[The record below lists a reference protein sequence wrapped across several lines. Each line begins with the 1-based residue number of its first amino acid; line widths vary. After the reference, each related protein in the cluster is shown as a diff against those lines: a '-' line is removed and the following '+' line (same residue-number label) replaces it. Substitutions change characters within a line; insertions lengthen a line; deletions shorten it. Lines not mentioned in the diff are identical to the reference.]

1 MSAHSPGDPR
11 LAELQSWL
19 DAAEAENETLKAK
32 VAELEKSPPA
42 KIGGNSELQQWL
54 DAAEAENEKLK
65 AKLAELE
72 KAPPAKSGGNSE
84 LQQWLDAAEAENE
97 KLKEKLAQ
105 LEKAP
110 PAKSGGNSELQQW
123 LDAAAAE
130 NEKLKEKLAEL
141 EKSPP
146 AKSGGNSELQ
156 QWLDAAEAENEKL
169 KEQLAQLEKGGGGG
183 GNASE
188 LEQKLHESEEH
199 AEALRREVAEL
210 KCIVAAEES
219 ELKELQLHAPAQHA
233 HADDAKTA
241 ELQSWLD
248 AAEKENEALRAK
260 LEAGGGGSGGGDEA
274 LQQRLAEAEAQN
286 EALKR
291 EVVELKCVVAAEES
305 ELNELHLH
313 QGAPTHAPAA
323 GGDARAAELQ
333 SWLDAAEQ
341 ENVRLRAELAKS
353 KPETVG
359 TGSAEEEY
367 LRERL
372 SEVEAALHSMK
383 GLNARF
389 AEQIETSSKRDIE
402 RLKVELAAAKS
413 KGDPTK
419 LHQLEEALEL
429 AQESVATL
437 TAERTAA
444 IEQVRRYVGSDE
456 SSEGDKKHAAE
467 LAKKDKRITDL
478 EAEVMGQAEDLHG
491 FRQRINAW
499 ETRDAEMQQ
508 QIDDLRKRACDAEAK
523 AAETQGTL
531 ERTEARE
538 AEKDA
543 RLAELERKNGEND
556 RWLAQ
561 AELDN
566 AALQKDLDALR
577 LEKALTGR
585 PAEPGTTQPRSDQE
599 PPIPPARAVVEGFD
613 ESAMIRVLKL
623 ERQLEAEREAASALR
638 RFADVSE
645 RALAKAKDELELAHA
660 RLKDLKHRL
669 GDSDAEAGE
678 ALDRLYGTQKELDAL
693 RAELSRALHDSAG
706 VPESADDA
714 IVEEHEVKAAV
725 AGPLSAMEQL
735 GEDQA
740 KAAKEATDALL
751 AEQKAR
757 DALLG
762 DLNWLKAEVE
772 KLSNVREDLRHRI
785 AAMVKRELDRKAQL
799 ARLLAKLRENEVTSA
814 TRLSAVRRLQAAVE
828 LSQRM
833 AVKVQTVYFQKQIGS
848 LAKQLEKEK
857 KAKLSVVKKPAA

>member
-1 MSAHSPGDPR
+1 MSAHSPEHSR

-19 DAAEAENETLKAK
+19 DAAEAENEQLRAKVTELEQAPATGKSGGSSELQQWLDAAEKENEQLKAK
-32 VAELEKSPPA
+32 LAALEQAPATGKSGGHSELQQWLDAAEKENEQLKAKLAALEQAPATGKS
-42 KIGGNSELQQWL
+42 GGSSELQQWL
-54 DAAEAENEKLK
+54 DAAEAENEQLRQKLTQLEQGG
-65 AKLAELE
+65 ARADAAELE
-72 KAPPAKSGGNSE
+72 K
-84 LQQWLDAAEAENE
+84 
-97 KLKEKLAQ
+97 
-105 LEKAP
+105 
-110 PAKSGGNSELQQW
+110 
-123 LDAAAAE
+123 
-130 NEKLKEKLAEL
+130 
-141 EKSPP
+141 
-146 AKSGGNSELQ
+146 
-156 QWLDAAEAENEKL
+156 
-169 KEQLAQLEKGGGGG
+169 
-183 GNASE
+183 
-188 LEQKLHESEEH
+188 KLHEAEEH

-219 ELKELQLHAPAQHA
+219 ELNQLQLHAPAPQGA
-233 HADDAKTA
+233 HADDARTA

-260 LEAGGGGSGGGDEA
+260 LEAGGGGGDEA
-274 LQQRLAEAEAQN
+274 LQKRLADAEAQT

-313 QGAPTHAPAA
+313 QGAPAHASAA
-323 GGDARAAELQ
+323 GGDARVAELQ

-341 ENVRLRAELAKS
+341 ENVRLRTELAKS

-372 SEVEAALHSMK
+372 SEVEAGLHSMR

-402 RLKVELAAAKS
+402 RLKAELVNAKER
-413 KGDPTK
+413 GDPTK
-419 LHQLEEALEL
+419 LHELEDALEL
-429 AQESVATL
+429 AKESVATL
-437 TAERTAA
+437 TAERAA
-444 IEQVRRYVGSDE
+444 ALEQVRRYVGTDE
-456 SSEGDKKHAAE
+456 SDVEKKHAAE

-499 ETRDAEMQQ
+499 ETRDAELQQ

-523 AAETQGTL
+523 AAEVQGTL

-543 RLAELERKNGEND
+543 RLAELERKSGENE

-561 AELDN
+561 SELD
-566 AALQKDLDALR
+566 AAAMQKELDALK
-577 LEKALTGR
+577 LEKALAGR
-585 PAEPGTTQPRSDQE
+585 SAEPPEAPRAEHE
-599 PPIPPARAVVEGFD
+599 PPPPPARAVVEGFD
-613 ESAMIRVLKL
+613 ESATIRALKL

-693 RAELSRALHDSAG
+693 RAELSRALRDSASL
-706 VPESADDA
+706 PESADDA

-740 KAAKEATDALL
+740 RAAKEATDALL

-762 DLNWLKAEVE
+762 DLQWLKAEVE
-772 KLSNVREDLRHRI
+772 KLSNVREDLRHRL

>member
-1 MSAHSPGDPR
+1 MSAHSPVDPR

-19 DAAEAENETLKAK
+19 DAAEAENEQLRAK
-32 VAELEKSPPA
+32 MAALEQAS
-42 KIGGNSELQQWL
+42 
-54 DAAEAENEKLK
+54 
-65 AKLAELE
+65 
-72 KAPPAKSGGNSE
+72 APKSGGNSE

-105 LEKAP
+105 LER
-110 PAKSGGNSELQQW
+110 GGG
-123 LDAAAAE
+123 AGGTV
-130 NEKLKEKLAEL
+130 EL
-141 EKSPP
+141 EK
-146 AKSGGNSELQ
+146 
-156 QWLDAAEAENEKL
+156 
-169 KEQLAQLEKGGGGG
+169 
-183 GNASE
+183 
-188 LEQKLHESEEH
+188 KLHESEEH

-219 ELKELQLHAPAQHA
+219 ELHELQLHVPTPHVA

-260 LEAGGGGSGGGDEA
+260 LEAGGGGGGGDEA
-274 LQQRLAEAEAQN
+274 LQQRLAEAEAQV

-313 QGAPTHAPAA
+313 EGARTHAPVAGS
-323 GGDARAAELQ
+323 GGDAKVAELQ

-341 ENVRLRAELAKS
+341 ENVRLRAELAKA

-402 RLKVELAAAKS
+402 RLKAELATAKA

-419 LHQLEEALEL
+419 LHELEDALEL

-437 TAERTAA
+437 TAERAAA
-444 IEQVRRYVGSDE
+444 IDQVRRYVGTDE
-456 SSEGDKKHAAE
+456 GTEAEKKHAAE

-491 FRQRINAW
+491 FRQRISAW

-508 QIDDLRKRACDAEAK
+508 QVDDLRKRACDAEAK
-523 AAETQGTL
+523 SAEVQGAL

-543 RLAELERKNGEND
+543 RLADLERKSGESE

-561 AELDN
+561 AELDA
-566 AALQKDLDALR
+566 AALQKELDALK
-577 LEKALTGR
+577 LEKALTGK
-585 PAEPGTTQPRSDQE
+585 PAEPGDAPGAQPQ
-599 PPIPPARAVVEGFD
+599 PPPPPPQAVVDGFD
-613 ESAMIRVLKL
+613 ESAAIRALKL

-693 RAELSRALHDSAG
+693 RAELSRALHDSAAA
-706 VPESADDA
+706 PESADDA

-725 AGPLSAMEQL
+725 AGPLSAMELL
-735 GEDQA
+735 GEEQA

-762 DLNWLKAEVE
+762 DLQWLKAEVE

>member
-1 MSAHSPGDPR
+1 
-11 LAELQSWL
+11 
-19 DAAEAENETLKAK
+19 
-32 VAELEKSPPA
+32 
-42 KIGGNSELQQWL
+42 
-54 DAAEAENEKLK
+54 
-65 AKLAELE
+65 
-72 KAPPAKSGGNSE
+72 SE

-105 LEKAP
+105 LER
-110 PAKSGGNSELQQW
+110 GGG
-123 LDAAAAE
+123 AGGTV
-130 NEKLKEKLAEL
+130 EL
-141 EKSPP
+141 EK
-146 AKSGGNSELQ
+146 
-156 QWLDAAEAENEKL
+156 
-169 KEQLAQLEKGGGGG
+169 
-183 GNASE
+183 
-188 LEQKLHESEEH
+188 KLHESEEH

-219 ELKELQLHAPAQHA
+219 ELHELQLHVPTPHVA

-260 LEAGGGGSGGGDEA
+260 LEAGGGGSSGDDA
-274 LQQRLAEAEAQN
+274 LQQRLAEAEAQV

-313 QGAPTHAPAA
+313 EGARTHAPVAGS
-323 GGDARAAELQ
+323 GGDAKVAELQ

-341 ENVRLRAELAKS
+341 ENVRLRAELAKA

-402 RLKVELAAAKS
+402 RLKAELATAKA

-419 LHQLEEALEL
+419 LHELEDALEL

-437 TAERTAA
+437 TAERAAA
-444 IEQVRRYVGSDE
+444 IDQVRRYVGTDE
-456 SSEGDKKHAAE
+456 GTEAEKKHAAE

-491 FRQRINAW
+491 FRQRISAW

-508 QIDDLRKRACDAEAK
+508 QVDDLRKRACDAEAK
-523 AAETQGTL
+523 AAEVQGAL

-543 RLAELERKNGEND
+543 RLADLERKSGESE

-561 AELDN
+561 AELDA
-566 AALQKDLDALR
+566 AALQKELDALK
-577 LEKALTGR
+577 LEKALTGKS
-585 PAEPGTTQPRSDQE
+585 AEPGDAPGAQPQ
-599 PPIPPARAVVEGFD
+599 PPPPPPQAVVDGFD
-613 ESAMIRVLKL
+613 ESAAIRALKL

-645 RALAKAKDELELAHA
+645 RALDKAKDELELAHA

-693 RAELSRALHDSAG
+693 RAELSRALHDSAAA
-706 VPESADDA
+706 PESADDA

-735 GEDQA
+735 GEEQA

-762 DLNWLKAEVE
+762 DLQWLKAEVE

-848 LAKQLEKEK
+848 LSKQLEKEK

>member
-1 MSAHSPGDPR
+1 MSAHSPVDPR

-19 DAAEAENETLKAK
+19 DAAEAENEQLRAK
-32 VAELEKSPPA
+32 MAALEQASAPKS
-42 KIGGNSELQQWL
+42 GGNSELQQWL

-65 AKLAELE
+65 EKLAELE
-72 KAPPAKSGGNSE
+72 KMPAPKSGGNSELQQWLDAAEAENEKLKEKVAQLEKAPPKSGGNSE

-105 LEKAP
+105 LER
-110 PAKSGGNSELQQW
+110 GGG
-123 LDAAAAE
+123 AGGTV
-130 NEKLKEKLAEL
+130 EL
-141 EKSPP
+141 EK
-146 AKSGGNSELQ
+146 
-156 QWLDAAEAENEKL
+156 
-169 KEQLAQLEKGGGGG
+169 
-183 GNASE
+183 
-188 LEQKLHESEEH
+188 KLHESEEH

-219 ELKELQLHAPAQHA
+219 ELHELQLHVPTPHVA

-260 LEAGGGGSGGGDEA
+260 LEAGGGGGGGDEA
-274 LQQRLAEAEAQN
+274 LQQRLAEAEAQV

-313 QGAPTHAPAA
+313 EGARTHAPVAGS
-323 GGDARAAELQ
+323 GGDAKVAELQ

-341 ENVRLRAELAKS
+341 ENVRLRAELAKA

-402 RLKVELAAAKS
+402 RLKAELATAKA

-419 LHQLEEALEL
+419 LHELEDALEL

-437 TAERTAA
+437 TAERAAA
-444 IEQVRRYVGSDE
+444 IDQVRRYVGTDE
-456 SSEGDKKHAAE
+456 GTEAEKKHAAE

-491 FRQRINAW
+491 FRQRISAW

-508 QIDDLRKRACDAEAK
+508 QVDDLRKRACDAEAK
-523 AAETQGTL
+523 SAEVQGAL

-543 RLAELERKNGEND
+543 RLADLERKSGESE

-561 AELDN
+561 AELDA
-566 AALQKDLDALR
+566 AALQKELDALK
-577 LEKALTGR
+577 LEKALTGK
-585 PAEPGTTQPRSDQE
+585 PAEPGDAPGAQPQ
-599 PPIPPARAVVEGFD
+599 PPPPPPQAVVDGFD
-613 ESAMIRVLKL
+613 ESAAIRALKL

-693 RAELSRALHDSAG
+693 RAELSRALHDSAAA
-706 VPESADDA
+706 PESADDA

-725 AGPLSAMEQL
+725 AGPLSAMELL
-735 GEDQA
+735 GEEQA

-762 DLNWLKAEVE
+762 DLQWLKAEVE

>member
-1 MSAHSPGDPR
+1 MSAHSPVDPR

-19 DAAEAENETLKAK
+19 DAAEAENEQLRAK
-32 VAELEKSPPA
+32 VTELEKAPPA
-42 KIGGNSELQQWL
+42 TSGGSSELQQWL
-54 DAAEAENEKLK
+54 DAAEAENEQLK
-65 AKLAELE
+65 AKV
-72 KAPPAKSGGNSE
+72 
-84 LQQWLDAAEAENE
+84 
-97 KLKEKLAQ
+97 
-105 LEKAP
+105 
-110 PAKSGGNSELQQW
+110 
-123 LDAAAAE
+123 
-130 NEKLKEKLAEL
+130 
-141 EKSPP
+141 
-146 AKSGGNSELQ
+146 
-156 QWLDAAEAENEKL
+156 
-169 KEQLAQLEKGGGGG
+169 AQLEKGGGGSP
-183 GNASE
+183 SE
-188 LEQKLHESEEH
+188 LEQKLRESEEH

-219 ELKELQLHAPAQHA
+219 ELKELQLHAPTPHVA
-233 HADDAKTA
+233 HGDAAKTA

-260 LEAGGGGSGGGDEA
+260 LEAGGGGGDET
-274 LQQRLAEAEAQN
+274 LQKRLAEAEAQN

-291 EVVELKCVVAAEES
+291 ENVELKCVVAAEES

-313 QGAPTHAPAA
+313 QGAPTHVPPA
-323 GGDARAAELQ
+323 GGDARVAELQ

-341 ENVRLRAELAKS
+341 ENVRLRAELAKA

-359 TGSAEEEY
+359 TGSAEEQY

-402 RLKVELAAAKS
+402 RLQAELASAKS

-419 LHQLEEALEL
+419 LHELEDALEL
-429 AQESVATL
+429 AKESVATL
-437 TAERTAA
+437 TAERAAA
-444 IEQVRRYVGSDE
+444 IEQVRRYVGTDE
-456 SSEGDKKHAAE
+456 GTEAEKKHAAE

-491 FRQRINAW
+491 FRQRISAW

-508 QIDDLRKRACDAEAK
+508 QVDDLRKRACDAEAK
-523 AAETQGTL
+523 AAEVQGRL

-543 RLAELERKNGEND
+543 RLAELERKNGENE

-561 AELDN
+561 AELDA
-566 AALQKDLDALR
+566 AALQKDLDALK
-577 LEKALTGR
+577 LEKALTGK
-585 PAEPGTTQPRSDQE
+585 PADTPTAGRTEHE
-599 PPIPPARAVVEGFD
+599 PPIPPAQAVVEGFD
-613 ESAMIRVLKL
+613 QSAVVRALKL
-623 ERQLEAEREAASALR
+623 ERQLDAEREAASALR

-693 RAELSRALHDSAG
+693 RAELSRALHESAAA
-706 VPESADDA
+706 PESADDA

-762 DLNWLKAEVE
+762 DLQWLKAEVE

-814 TRLSAVRRLQAAVE
+814 ARLSAVRRLQAAVE

-848 LAKQLEKEK
+848 LSKQLEKEK